1 MRKFNVKGE
10 TIELSENFNDILKD
24 GLRNH
29 RSGKFLDY
37 TDNFDVAINGNHNY
51 YGYYLGRYPS
61 ALRLMVY
68 CKLCDSFVM
77 TIPCNAGGELRNAYT
92 TFYVRIFDEC
102 GKHFPNDNKGD
113 D

>member
-37 TDNFDVAINGNHNY
+37 TDKFDVAINGNHDY
-51 YGYYLGRYPS
+51 YGYYLGRYPKNLE
-61 ALRLMVY
+61 LRVY
-68 CKLCDSFVM
+68 CKNCDSFVM
-77 TIPCNAGGELRNAYT
+77 KIACNVGGELKDILNIDQT
-92 TFYVRIFDEC
+92 IEWNCLHFPFDEEAA
-102 GKHFPNDNKGD
+102 N
-113 D
+113 